1 MEITDKPMQA
11 QIDYIHVLDQNT
23 IEVWVRVLQDNSTHT
38 LRFTYDQ
45 VTDEDF
51 LGLVKRHLA
60 RKLFLELELSQYV
73 DTTIIIPETSLLRK
87 AYA

>member
-1 MEITDKPMQA
+1 MQA

-23 IEVWVRVLQDNSTHT
+23 IEVWARVLQDNSTHT

-45 VTDEDF
+45 VTGDDF

-60 RKLFLELELSQYV
+60 RKLFLELELAEFAGEIV
-73 DTTIIIPETSLLRK
+73 TIPETAIMKK